1 MGTSVRGRIVRAAT
15 SAHTRNTL
23 PVSAES
29 GSSFLWSTP
38 NIPRTVCGMISPT
51 NPITPD
57 TCTTNPTISE
67 AMTRYTRRYGC
78 RSVPSVTAVSSP
90 MSIRFSIRAW
100 EIKKSVQGSTTHR
113 IRKLPLHC
121 APARLPISQNC
132 TVINRL
138 GSSATYTIRFEK
150 AEQSELSATPAKI
163 SFTEVM
169 RPPMPAMAIT
179 ENAAAS
185 APMNAPSPT
194 PAAPKSPAP
203 SRSVSVAPSDAP
215 EEIPSTYGS
224 ASGF

>member
-78 RSVPSVTAVSSP
+78 RSVPSVTAVS
-90 MSIRFSIRAW
+90 
-100 EIKKSVQGSTTHR
+100 
-113 IRKLPLHC
+113 
-121 APARLPISQNC
+121 
-132 TVINRL
+132 
-138 GSSATYTIRFEK
+138 
-150 AEQSELSATPAKI
+150 
-163 SFTEVM
+163 
-169 RPPMPAMAIT
+169 PP
-179 ENAAAS
+179 
-185 APMNAPSPT
+185 
-194 PAAPKSPAP
+194 
-203 SRSVSVAPSDAP
+203 
-215 EEIPSTYGS
+215 
-224 ASGF
+224 